1 MKKDLNKAAKPDSID
16 GLLRL
21 IAWYYSSNDVTLD
34 QVREFMVSIDIQDP
48 DPDYVLELY
57 RRYTDSVHDT
67 GIAMAKKIIEQK
79 QNS

>member
-1 MKKDLNKAAKPDSID
+1 MKENLNKINKPESLD

-34 QVREFMVSIDIQDP
+34 QVKEFMTSIDIKDP

-57 RRYTDSVHDT
+57 RRYCDSVHDT
-67 GIAMAKKIIEQK
+67 GIAMAKKIFTD
-79 QNS
+79 NV

>member
-1 MKKDLNKAAKPDSID
+1 MKKDINKTWKPESLD

-34 QVREFMVSIDIQDP
+34 QVKEFMQSIDIEDP

-57 RRYTDSVHDT
+57 RRYCDAVHDT
-67 GIAMAKKIIEQK
+67 GIAMAKKMNNEMD
-79 QNS
+79 S